1 MANSTPPPPGAFN
14 FSKPDEWP
22 RWLKRFKQYRSAAG
36 LAGESEARQVDTLL
50 YCMGEEAE
58 DVLTSTNISAE
69 DREKYDKV
77 IEHFE
82 SHFKVRRN
90 VIFERARFN
99 RRCQKEG
106 ETAEQYITELYS
118 VIEFCEYG
126 NLKEEMLRDR
136 LVVGIRDLALSE
148 KMQTD
153 PKLTLESAKTLVR
166 QKEAAKDHRK
176 ELHEDSTHTLHRVH
190 VGKKP
195 YNSRK
200 RSPQYSRSDK
210 CTRCGRP
217 RHAPGERCPAT
228 GATCYNCQGRN
239 HFKSQCR
246 SKAKRSV
253 AEISTEQ
260 VSIDEAFLGAV
271 NTAGEQDDWKVTVSI
286 RKEAVEF
293 KLDTG
298 AEVDAISEATYKTL
312 GCPRLCKPSRILYGP
327 AKQPLEVLGVF
338 SDTVKRSRHS
348 TRRPIY
354 VVKPLHTNL
363 MSLKTITALKLV
375 HRVDSSTTGT
385 DWKATYPEVFTGLG
399 TMGEE
404 YTIKLKQNSEPY
416 SLYVPRKVPIPLRP
430 KVKLELKRMES
441 LGVVSKVEHPMSW
454 CAGMVVVPK
463 RNSDSVRICVD
474 LKPLNNSVLREPHP
488 IPTVDDVL
496 GQLAGATQ
504 FSKLDANSGFWQI
517 PLVEQSRSLTTFLGG
532 ISLTNYRLESLVPQN
547 SFRGE

>member
-1 MANSTPPPPGAFN
+1 MANSTLPPPGAFN
-14 FSKPDEWP
+14 FSKPEEWP

-77 IEHFE
+77 IEHFK

-99 RRCQKEG
+99 RLCQKEG

-126 NLKEEMLRDR
+126 DLKEEMLRDR
-136 LVVGIRDLALSE
+136 PVVGIRDLALSE

-153 PKLTLESAKTLVR
+153 PKLALESAKTLVR

-176 ELHEDSTHTLHRVH
+176 ELHKDSTHTLHRVH

-246 SKAKRSV
+246 SNAKRSV

-260 VSIDEAFLGAV
+260 VLIDEAFLGAV
-271 NTAGEQDDWKVTVSI
+271 FGEQDDWKVTVSI

-298 AEVDAISEATYKTL
+298 AEVDAISEATYNTM

-354 VVKPLHTNL
+354 VVKRLHTNL

-385 DWKATYPEVFTGLG
+385 DSKATYPEVFTGLG

-404 YTIKLKQNSEPY
+404 YTIKLKENSEPY
-416 SLYVPRKVPIPLRP
+416 SLYVPRNVPP
-430 KVKLELKRMES
+430 S
-441 LGVVSKVEHPMSW
+441 Q
-454 CAGMVVVPK
+454 
-463 RNSDSVRICVD
+463 
-474 LKPLNNSVLREPHP
+474 
-488 IPTVDDVL
+488 
-496 GQLAGATQ
+496 GQT
-504 FSKLDANSGFWQI
+504 
-517 PLVEQSRSLTTFLGG
+517 
-532 ISLTNYRLESLVPQN
+532 
-547 SFRGE
+547 